1 MTSAL
6 LMLVSFFAMEGVSYA
21 THRAVMHS
29 RRGMRW
35 HRSHH
40 APQKPGFEANDLFPV
55 VFSVIGFTVFALSAW
70 GPRLAALFW
79 VGVGVTA
86 YGIVYAVVHEIYI
99 HERLPIRLPRWRY
112 LEWVKECHRIHHLF
126 GGEPYGMLLP
136 VVPRSLRTRVNGHR
150 ASTRAIRSRL

>member
-1 MTSAL
+1 MTIFL
-6 LMLVSFFAMEGVSYA
+6 LVFVSFVAMEGVSYA
-21 THRAVMHS
+21 AHRAVMHS

-40 APQKPGFEANDLFPV
+40 APQQSGFEANDLFPV

-70 GPRLAALFW
+70 GPRIDALFW
-79 VGVGVTA
+79 IGVGVTA
-86 YGIVYAVVHEIYI
+86 YGIVYAIVHEIYI

-112 LEWVKECHRIHHLF
+112 LEWVKEAHRIHHLF

-136 VVPRSLRTRVNGHR
+136 VVPRSLRIRVNGQR